1 MNFEYFIA
9 RHIAPDKSENYA
21 KPVVRISFISIALG
35 LALMIIS
42 IAVVIGF
49 KNSISAKIIGFTSH
63 LQIVPFDNNESIEE
77 KPIQI
82 DEDLLNELKT
92 FEGITHVQ
100 LTGKKAAV
108 LKTEDQIQGI
118 VFKGIGTDY
127 DTDFLSN
134 SLVSGRLPAISE
146 SGRTDEVIISQKLS
160 DLLEVSV
167 DDDLRAWFIA
177 GESAQ
182 ARGRKFV
189 ITGIYKTSL
198 EEFDNRFIIGDLKH
212 VQRLNGW
219 DENQVGSI
227 ELFIDD
233 FEQVRDI
240 GFALHRA
247 IPFDLRVVTVLDEY
261 PQIFNWLDLLDMNVA
276 VILILMVLVA
286 AITMISTLLILIIE
300 RTNMVGVLK
309 ALGATNQ
316 SIRKIFI
323 YKAGYIILRGMIWGN
338 VIGLTFDF
346 IQLNFQLIKL
356 SPEDYYVDYV
366 PVEINWLYFLL
377 LNLGT
382 LSVCLA
388 MLIAPSVYIS
398 RIVPARALR
407 YE

>member
-63 LQIVPFDNNESIEE
+63 LQIIPYDNNESIEE

-82 DEDLLNELKT
+82 DEDLLNRLKT

-100 LTGKKAAV
+100 LTAKKAAV

-118 VFKGIGTDY
+118 VFKGIGADY
-127 DTDFLSN
+127 QTEFLSN
-134 SLVSGRLPAISE
+134 SMVSGRLPEISDSE
-146 SGRTDEVIISQKLS
+146 RTDEVIVSQKLA
-160 DLLEVSV
+160 DLLEISV
-167 DDDLRAWFIA
+167 GDDLRAWFIA

-219 DENQVGSI
+219 KENHSNSSSSEPIPPTHSI
-227 ELFIDD
+227 TPAEH
-233 FEQVRDI
+233 
-240 GFALHRA
+240 AC
-247 IPFDLRVVTVLDEY
+247 
-261 PQIFNWLDLLDMNVA
+261 
-276 VILILMVLVA
+276 
-286 AITMISTLLILIIE
+286 ITLARET
-300 RTNMVGVLK
+300 R
-309 ALGATNQ
+309 
-316 SIRKIFI
+316 
-323 YKAGYIILRGMIWGN
+323 
-338 VIGLTFDF
+338 
-346 IQLNFQLIKL
+346 
-356 SPEDYYVDYV
+356 SP
-366 PVEINWLYFLL
+366 
-377 LNLGT
+377 
-382 LSVCLA
+382 
-388 MLIAPSVYIS
+388 
-398 RIVPARALR
+398 R
-407 YE
+407 